1 MKHLLLKPVLTPLLT
16 LSLLVLC
23 PLTASADGQ
32 AAKHSA
38 TTSAKDQAKEQA
50 SKTYDANAV
59 YNSVQQRCIG
69 LGGRLFVFFEYR
81 LKRCD
86 VGFFT
91 FSFF

>member
-32 AAKHSA
+32 AAKHSV
-38 TTSAKDQAKEQA
+38 TTSAKAQA